1 MPLPP
6 LTHTLSHIDSCIP
19 KLHFTHLSCVYS
31 SVAILRSLSVLCLF
45 SGQGPKLLNHQLRS
59 YLLRCLSSHAHDR
72 SVRYPFPFRSMQHSS
87 RPLMPSN
94 LGVCL
99 SGFLLRCLSFWSL
112 ELFPSS
118 LSPHGLRQI
127 FCTTILA
134 LASSVAKWLLTS

>member
-31 SVAILRSLSVLCLF
+31 SVAILRSLCVLCLF

-87 RPLMPSN
+87 HPLMPSN